1 MCCSPWSRR
10 VGHDS
15 DSTTFLNWCTKFL
28 RISKLTLASYSGPVS
43 GEAGGDKAHLMS
55 SRVLF
60 CDLLVPSPGPVM
72 GSGVSWALWKEG
84 QPSGPACTCQSQES
98 CPVEMTCGHH
108 LRVCARTP
116 PLPLRPCSAARRVL
130 YPMISCP
137 SAPDSFSQKETL
149 ENWRVERN
157 QDASVPISGF
167 RNISGSAVSLPSLFL
182 ESQSSQGVPTPGFS
196 NTALS
201 WVPSAHGR

>member
-1 MCCSPWSRR
+1 MCCSPWSHR

-15 DSTTFLNWCTKFL
+15 DSTTTFPNWCTKFL
-28 RISKLTLASYSGPVS
+28 RISKLTLASYSSPVLD
-43 GEAGGDKAHLMS
+43 EAGGDKARLMS

-60 CDLLVPSPGPVM
+60 RDPLVPSPGPVM
-72 GSGVSWALWKEG
+72 GRGVSWALWKEG
-84 QPSGPACTCQSQES
+84 QPSGPAGTCQNQES

-116 PLPLRPCSAARRVL
+116 LLPCSAARRVL

-137 SAPDSFSQKETL
+137 SAPDSFSQKEML
-149 ENWRVERN
+149 ENWKVERN

-182 ESQSSQGVPTPGFS
+182 ESQSSQGFP
-196 NTALS
+196 NS
-201 WVPSAHGR
+201 WLQ

>member
-1 MCCSPWSRR
+1 MCCSPWSHR

-15 DSTTFLNWCTKFL
+15 DSTTTFPNWCTKFL
-28 RISKLTLASYSGPVS
+28 RISKLTLASYSSPVLD
-43 GEAGGDKAHLMS
+43 EAGGDKARLMS
-55 SRVLF
+55 SRVLLR
-60 CDLLVPSPGPVM
+60 DPLVPSPGPVM
-72 GSGVSWALWKEG
+72 GRGVSWALWKEG
-84 QPSGPACTCQSQES
+84 QPSGPAGTCQNQES

-116 PLPLRPCSAARRVL
+116 LLPCSAALRVL

-137 SAPDSFSQKETL
+137 SAPDSFSQKEML
-149 ENWRVERN
+149 ENWKVERN

-182 ESQSSQGVPTPGFS
+182 ESQSSQGVP
-196 NTALS
+196 NS
-201 WVPSAHGR
+201 WLQ